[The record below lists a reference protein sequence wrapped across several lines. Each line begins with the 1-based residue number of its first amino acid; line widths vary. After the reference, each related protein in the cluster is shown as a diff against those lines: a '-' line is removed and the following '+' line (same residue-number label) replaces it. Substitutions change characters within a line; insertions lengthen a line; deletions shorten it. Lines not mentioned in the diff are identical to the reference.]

1 MLQFPLR
8 AVSLAAGLV
17 AVLVF
22 IYDIGYEVD
31 RAFTQ
36 HLPLY
41 YFILLNTFI
50 FLNIV
55 KRLTTPHSAAR
66 RSQIAVIVLFIGGLL
81 YILSSVFLSGRSFE
95 AILPQQLPLLR
106 IFVLLFFTIEYSTVI
121 QQFYSSR
128 LQPAF
133 IFAFSFALLIA
144 AGTLLLKLPMATLEP
159 ISFVDALFMATSA
172 VSIAGLAVADIGQE
186 FTFVGQLIIMLLIQA
201 GGLGMLT
208 LTSFF
213 AYFFKENMSYRESL
227 FVRDFIHSN
236 QFSNIFR
243 LTVNIV
249 ALTLT
254 VEMIG
259 ALFIYWSVPE
269 DVIPDT
275 GERIF
280 FAIFHAISGFCNA
293 GFSTL
298 SNSLY
303 EEPFR
308 FNYFIHFIIAILFI
322 FGGLGYNIMFNMMDY
337 IREKILTL
345 IKRYIS
351 NEVNYRK
358 RPRVVTLNSKIVI
371 YTTLILTAF
380 GMVFFFFLE
389 YNNTLEE
396 HSSLVGKLVTAFFG
410 SVTPRSAGFNTV
422 DTSSL
427 HISTIMIVLLL
438 MWIGAAPASTG
449 GGIKTSTFAIATLN
463 IFSIARGK
471 TSITVGRRVI
481 SDYSVRKSAAIISLS
496 FIFIGFG
503 VMLVASF
510 EESGPADFLRI
521 VFECFSAYCT
531 VGLSMGITGSLSDE
545 SKLVLVLL
553 MFIGRVG
560 AINLLIGM
568 LRRLETSHIR
578 YPEEDILI
586 N

>member
-1 MLQFPLR
+1 MAQFPLR

-17 AVLVF
+17 AVLTF

-31 RAFTQ
+31 RAFTA

-55 KRLTTPHSAAR
+55 KRLTTPRSAAR
-66 RSQIAVIVLFIGGLL
+66 RSQIAVILLFIGGLL
-81 YILSSVFLSGRSFE
+81 YILTSVFSSGRSLE
-95 AILPQQLPLLR
+95 AILMQQLPLLR
-106 IFVLLFFTIEYSTVI
+106 ICVLLFFTIEYSTVI
-121 QQFYSSR
+121 QRFYSSR

-144 AGTLLLKLPMATLEP
+144 VGTLLLKLPMATVGS
-159 ISFVDALFMATSA
+159 ISFADALFMATSA
-172 VSIAGLAVADIGQE
+172 VCVTGLVVAD
-186 FTFVGQLIIMLLIQA
+186 VGQDFTPVGQWVIMLLFQA

-227 FVRDFIHSN
+227 FVKDFVNSN

-254 VEMIG
+254 VEIIG
-259 ALFIYWSVPE
+259 ALLIYAYIPK
-269 DVIPDT
+269 DVIPNQS
-275 GERIF
+275 ERIF
-280 FAIFHAISGFCNA
+280 FAIFHAVSAFCNA

-303 EEPFR
+303 EESFR

-337 IREKILTL
+337 IREKMLTL
-345 IKRYIS
+345 IKKHIS

-371 YTTLILTAF
+371 YTTLILMGVGTL
-380 GMVFFFFLE
+380 FFFFLE
-389 YNNTLEE
+389 YNNVLDEHATL
-396 HSSLVGKLVTAFFG
+396 SGKLVTSFFG
-410 SVTPRSAGFNTV
+410 AVTPRTAGFNTV
-422 DTSSL
+422 DTGSL

-463 IFSIARGK
+463 IFSLARGK